1 MNENYLT
8 LKQLIEIV
16 DIPENSCK
24 RYLQEHEQFLNY
36 KKVHNRYMI
45 HVSAVETLKI
55 IRKLYGEGLKKEA
68 VDEHLNGAGVP
79 VTITMDSEEDSTS
92 LINVNAEL
100 QEMKKMMHL
109 LFQKAEDDKKVL
121 LQEIADLKQL
131 VNRKEADKIT
141 ELRKSLE
148 DKQGEAEA
156 REKEQ
161 QELFTKIDKTIE
173 ESTDKAVKEAL
184 NEYKEAEG
192 NKSWWRK
199 FTGK

>member
-1 MNENYLT
+1 MSENYLT
-8 LKQLIEIV
+8 LKQLVELV

-79 VTITMDSEEDSTS
+79 VTITMDSEENSTS

-100 QEMKKMMHL
+100 QEMKKMMQL

-121 LQEIADLKQL
+121 LQEITDLKQL

-148 DKQGEAEA
+148 DKKGDAEA
-156 REKEQ
+156 HNREQE
-161 QELFTKIDKTIE
+161 ELFKKIDTTIE
-173 ESTDKAVKEAL
+173 EATDKAIKQAL
-184 NEYKEAEG
+184 AEYKESEG
-192 NKSWWRK
+192 KKSLLQK
-199 FTGK
+199 LFGK